1 MQKLILSLPSTT
13 VWTIENPLR
22 SWLWQTSYFQAI
34 KEQIHVFF
42 FQFDMCMFGGRRLK
56 RTGIAT
62 NCENVQSFAMQCDGL
77 HEHAL
82 GGALA
87 SLYEV
92 LCFEQKPFTKSQK
105 LFTKFSETIH

>member
-1 MQKLILSLPSTT
+1 VLFRLDKQESTGKSKEAEKRRSKEAEKQKAEKRRSKEAEKYKTKAGQSRKAGKHTSK
-13 VWTIENPLR
+13 TIIPKCIR
-22 SWLWQTSYFQAI
+22 HI
-34 KEQIHVFF
+34 
-42 FQFDMCMFGGRRLK
+42 
-56 RTGIAT
+56 
-62 NCENVQSFAMQCDGL
+62 
-77 HEHAL
+77 L

>member
-1 MQKLILSLPSTT
+1 MFLSD
-13 VWTIENPLR
+13 N
-22 SWLWQTSYFQAI
+22 
-34 KEQIHVFF
+34 H
-42 FQFDMCMFGGRRLK
+42 
-56 RTGIAT
+56 
-62 NCENVQSFAMQCDGL
+62 
-77 HEHAL
+77 L